1 MIETQSRRRF
11 LSAAVTTTA
20 AFGSSSALFAL
31 LSGCGQTSTGSGTK
45 PGSLANSATPAGTN
59 SWALTETID
68 ASTGKP
74 LLKLPPGFRYFSF
87 GWQGEALQDGSTMP
101 SSADGMGL
109 VHYGA
114 GKARLIR
121 NQEIWDDPGAFAHL
135 DRA

>member
-45 PGSLANSATPAGTN
+45 PGSLAYTATPAGTN

-114 GKARLIR
+114 GQSATHPQSR
-121 NQEIWDDPGAFAHL
+121 NLG
-135 DRA
+135 